1 MRKKITAI
9 AMALAFSM
17 SLGGVAMAKTCKG
30 TVAKNDGKQ
39 LVIDLK
45 KKCSAKAGDEV
56 KIKVKAKAAV
66 EGC

>member
-1 MRKKITAI
+1 MRKKITAL

-17 SLGGVAMAKTCKG
+17 SLGGVAMAARCKG

-39 LVIDLK
+39 LVINLK
-45 KKCSAKAGDEV
+45 KACSANVGDEV
-56 KIKVKAKAAV
+56 KIKVKHASAV